1 MRISDLMILVAAP
14 LALAACD
21 RSEDAETT
29 DIPRAENVAV
39 TEDMPMQNDMPMMKT
54 DEKSQTASAQGSVTA
69 IDNAA
74 GTITISHGPVPAVNW
89 PAMTMAFE
97 ADEAARRNVSIGDD
111 VSFEFRPVEGGARI
125 TSIETK

>member
-21 RSEDAETT
+21 RSEDTKTT
-29 DIPRAENVAV
+29 DMPRAENVAV
-39 TEDMPMQNDMPMMKT
+39 TEDMPMMKT

-97 ADEAARRNVSIGDD
+97 ADEATRRDVSVGDN
-111 VSFEFRPVEGGARI
+111 VSFEFRPVDGGARI

>member
-1 MRISDLMILVAAP
+1 MRISDLMIMVAAP

-21 RSEDAETT
+21 SSKDAET
-29 DIPRAENVAV
+29 AN
-39 TEDMPMQNDMPMMKT
+39 MPMQKDMPTMNTGEMT
-54 DEKSQTASAQGSVTA
+54 QTASAQGSVTP

-97 ADEAARRNVSIGDD
+97 ADEAARRNVSVGDNI
-111 VSFEFRPVEGGARI
+111 SFEFRPVDGGARI